1 MAEIR
6 YISTR
11 GDGGSL
17 SFAQAMIAG
26 LAPDGGLYVPDRWPA
41 LTADD
46 IAALAGLS
54 YVDTAVA
61 ICRHFIG
68 PDIGDCDL
76 KNIVAAAYAGFDHA
90 ATVPL
95 VQLDH
100 RHFLLELF
108 HGPTLAFKDV
118 ALQLLGQL
126 FDRALQSGAQRLT
139 IVGATS
145 GDTGAAAVH
154 ALAGKAGVD
163 LFMLHPRG
171 RVSEV
176 QRRQMTSA
184 TAPNIHNI
192 AIEGTFDDAQA
203 IVKQILRERPASPTR
218 RTGAVNSI
226 NWARLMAQIV
236 YYFYAAVRLG
246 APWRRVAFSVPT
258 GNFGD
263 VFAGYVAAQMGLP
276 VDRLVV
282 ATNVNDIVHR
292 GLATGLYAPGEVIP
306 TDAPAMDIQV
316 SSNFERLLFDL
327 SKCDAGRIAAMMGAF
342 ERDRSL
348 VMPDEWRSWASQR
361 FISFRIEPDDMHDA
375 MRWAARRCGA
385 LLDPHGAVGLAA
397 ARRLGGDP
405 AVPVV
410 TLATAHPAK
419 FPEVVERVTGID
431 PELPPQWRDLFAREE
446 RFDILPNDRS
456 AILNYIRQ
464 RTDG

>member
-1 MAEIR
+1 MTEMR

-17 SFAQAMIAG
+17 SFAEAMMAG

-46 IAALAGLS
+46 IAALAGLG

-61 ICRHFIG
+61 ICRHFID
-68 PDIGDCDL
+68 PDIGDSDL
-76 KNIVAAAYAGFDHA
+76 RKIVAAAYAGFSHA

-118 ALQLLGQL
+118 AMQLLGQL
-126 FDRALQSGAQRLT
+126 FERALQSGQQRLT

-154 ALAGKAGVD
+154 AFAGKAGVD
-163 LFMLHPRG
+163 LFMLHPRE

-192 AIEGTFDDAQA
+192 AIEGSFDDAQA
-203 IVKQILRERPASPTR
+203 IVKRILRDLPGSPHR

-263 VFAGYVAAQMGLP
+263 VFAGYVAARMGLP

-292 GLATGLYAPGEVIP
+292 GLATGLYAPGDVIP
-306 TDAPAMDIQV
+306 TDTPAMDIQV

-327 SKCDAGRIAAMMGAF
+327 SKRNGDRIAAMMGAF

-348 VMPDEWRSWASQR
+348 AIPEEWRGWARQR
-361 FISFRIEPDDMHDA
+361 FTSFRVEPGEMHDA
-375 MRWAARRCGA
+375 MRWAVQQCGA
-385 LLDPHGAVGLAA
+385 LLDPHSAVGLAA

-410 TLATAHPAK
+410 TLATAHPGK
-419 FPEVVERVTGID
+419 FPEVVERVTGLY

-446 RFDILPNDRS
+446 RFDILPNDCA
-456 AILNYIRQ
+456 AILNHIRQ
-464 RTDG
+464 RADE